1 MTCCYEKGLGR
12 TCPLELRSRGENEVP
27 DKRPL
32 CVILGGGG
40 HAAVLIE
47 TLILEG
53 SVVPWAV
60 LDPNTMLWG
69 QQLCGLPIRGGDE
82 RLSDLMAEGVVGFV
96 VGLGGT
102 GDNDPRRRLFLH
114 AQGVGLRPVAVRHPS
129 AICSPSAYVGEGTV
143 LLAGSIVSARTTL
156 GRNVIINSGA
166 IVEHDGRIG
175 DHVHI
180 ASGAV
185 LASTVTVEECAHIGA
200 GAVVRQSLRVGA
212 GAIVGAGAVVVR
224 DVESGQ
230 RVVGVPARPL
240 SVRGLQ

>member
-1 MTCCYEKGLGR
+1 MWPSEPRLLGR
-12 TCPLELRSRGENEVP
+12 NEVAE
-27 DKRPL
+27 KRPL

-40 HAAVLIE
+40 HAAVIIE

-53 SVVPWAV
+53 GAVPWVV
-60 LDPNTMLWG
+60 LDSNQALWG

-82 RLSDLMAEGVVGFV
+82 KLSDLKAEGVDGFV

-102 GDNDPRRRLFLH
+102 GDNEPRRRLFLN
-114 AQGVGLRPVAVRHPS
+114 AQGVGLRPMTVRHPS
-129 AICSPSAYVGEGTV
+129 AICSTSAHVGEGTV
-143 LLAGSIVSARTTL
+143 LLAGSVVGARTTV

-166 IVEHDGRIG
+166 IVEHDGHIG

-185 LASTVTVEECAHIGA
+185 LASTVTVEEGAHIGA
-200 GAVVRQSLRVGA
+200 GAVVRQSIRVGA

-224 DVESGQ
+224 DVRPGQ
-230 RVVGVPARPL
+230 TVVGVPAQPL
-240 SVRGLQ
+240 SDRRRQ

>member
-1 MTCCYEKGLGR
+1 M
-12 TCPLELRSRGENEVP
+12 P

-53 SVVPWAV
+53 GAVPWAV
-60 LDPNTMLWG
+60 LDSNKTLWG

-82 RLSDLMAEGVVGFV
+82 KISDLKAEGVVGFV

-114 AQGVGLRPVAVRHPS
+114 AQGVGLHPVAVRHPS
-129 AICSPSAYVGEGTV
+129 AICSPSAHVGEGTV
-143 LLAGSIVSARTTL
+143 LLAGSIVGAHTTV

-166 IVEHDGRIG
+166 VVEHDGHIG

-185 LASTVTVEECAHIGA
+185 LASTVTVEEGAHIGA
-200 GAVVRQSLRVGA
+200 GAVVRQSIRVGA
-212 GAIVGAGAVVVR
+212 GAIVGAGAVVIR
-224 DVESGQ
+224 DVGPGQ
-230 RVVGVPARPL
+230 TVVGVPAQPL
-240 SVRGLQ
+240 SFRGRP